1 MAQGNGLL
9 QAMYAEQK
17 RLMIKE
23 GQKQRGFF
31 LRKKNQSEEDVK
43 NQSWEDVY
51 KRNMMKLS
59 VMMLLYVFYED
70 DGDLS
75 KFEYKRIKKFFKT
88 HFRYLTKQDFKDI
101 EKFFEERVNIQ
112 DFMNYMDQNEYEIS
126 IFNDATDEV
135 SKVIR
140 YSGKYMLIIHD
151 LRKAFINR

>member
-1 MAQGNGLL
+1 MAQTNGLL
-9 QAMYAEQK
+9 HAMYAEQK

-23 GQKQRGFF
+23 GQRQRGFF
-31 LRKKNQSEEDVK
+31 LRKKNQIEEDIR
-43 NQSWEDVY
+43 NQSWETVY

-75 KFEYKRIKKFFKT
+75 RFEYKRIKKFFKT
-88 HFRYLTKQDFKDI
+88 HFRYLSKQDFKDI
-101 EKFFEERVNIQ
+101 EKFFDTRVKMN
-112 DFMNYMDQNEYEIS
+112 DFLNYMDQNGYEES
-126 IFNDATDEV
+126 IFNEAKDEV
-135 SKVIR
+135 VKVIR